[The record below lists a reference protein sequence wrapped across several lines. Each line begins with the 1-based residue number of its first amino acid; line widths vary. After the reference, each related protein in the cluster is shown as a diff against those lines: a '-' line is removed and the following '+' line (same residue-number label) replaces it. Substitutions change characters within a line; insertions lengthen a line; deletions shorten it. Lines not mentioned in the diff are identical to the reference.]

1 MEPASLTFGVVAIFK
16 DTYLTAKF
24 IRNTIRT
31 IKGYHGEQSQMIT
44 HFTVQIYRLK
54 NLSRLFRA
62 NDGNKVDMTLLETV
76 PEEYLNTVRNVL
88 LQLQQV
94 LAEYAKL
101 AVTLDEDYKRF
112 SPLSPHFTFDPV
124 NDSFEIDDSGST
136 EELEPLKPV
145 LATKTT
151 GLSSSHTKW
160 RLFRPFAWGGS
171 KTLKVT
177 KTSILSKSLIS
188 LRNLPPGVE
197 WVFTRNELEK
207 TLKKFETWN
216 NDLEH
221 LIAPLLDGFGFYR
234 NKDLQKRLRPD
245 GEVNIFQGHLDLNK
259 LAISPET
266 GSKDTESISDNL
278 IPWALVQRKITDP
291 RILLEYKRIPTPQN
305 TINEGDSNITS
316 DTRPIKELYGSQLA
330 QLLRTAGKHSFHTLP
345 FNSYACDSRNAQY
358 AFLFDY
364 PPGTSSHKPK
374 SLNDFIL
381 SGEDGS
387 GFKLELKQRFH
398 VAQTLARAIGAF
410 HSDGWLHKNIRAHA
424 VKFFFHKSTKRCDFE
439 NPYLTDFEFSRPVAG
454 VTRLVPHAID
464 TEHEVYRHPDRQGL
478 PNASFSK
485 IHDIYSLGV
494 VLLEIG
500 LWQTAKQ
507 IYDDIVKYDLD
518 GVVPAANVMAQK
530 LRSAYLDDARKRLAH
545 RMGSEYQGAVLAC
558 LDGEWH
564 DLIGR
569 RDFANEFQ
577 KRVVQKVDI
586 KAFIT

>member
-1 MEPASLTFGVVAIFK
+1 MEPASLAFGVVAIFK

-31 IKGYHGEQSQMIT
+31 IKGYYGEQSQMTT

-76 PEEYLNTVRNVL
+76 PEEYLNTVRDVL

-112 SPLSPHFTFDPV
+112 SPLSPLFTIDPV
-124 NDSFEIDDSGST
+124 NDSFEIDDSVST
-136 EELEPLKPV
+136 EELEPPKQV
-145 LATKTT
+145 GATKTT

-160 RLFRPFAWGGS
+160 WLFRPFAWGGS

-177 KTSILSKSLIS
+177 RTSKISKSLIS

-259 LAISPET
+259 LAISPNI
-266 GSKDTESISDNL
+266 GLKDTENTL
-278 IPWALVQRKITDP
+278 IPW
-291 RILLEYKRIPTPQN
+291 
-305 TINEGDSNITS
+305 
-316 DTRPIKELYGSQLA
+316 ELLA

-345 FNSYACDSRNAQY
+345 FNSYACDATNAQY

-364 PPGTSSHKPK
+364 PAGTSTHKPK

-424 VKFFFHKSTKRCDFE
+424 VKFFFHENTKRCDFE

-454 VTRLVPHAID
+454 VTRLAPHAID

-485 IHDIYSLGV
+485 IHDIYSMGV

-507 IYDDIVKYDLD
+507 IFDDIVKYDLD
-518 GVVPAANVMAQK
+518 GVVPAANVMAQR
-530 LRSAYLDDARKRLAH
+530 LRGAYLDDARKRLAH
-545 RMGSEYQGAVLAC
+545 RMGAEYQQAVLAC
-558 LDGEWH
+558 LEGEWH

-586 KAFIT
+586 KVFIT